1 MLQKLSMIQMQW
13 GCIVMRH
20 GIVFSF
26 SLCALVAGAGPV
38 AWAQVA
44 SAVQAT
50 GPAQA
55 APVARVAVAVGET
68 LRVGPGGQTQALQV
82 GSALTPGDRVRTG
95 PDAVAILVFADE
107 GRISLRADSEL
118 LIRHYE
124 VDPAGV
130 KTRIELEL
138 IKGTVRQISGNASRA
153 QPERYRLNTPI
164 AVIGVRGTD
173 FIAKTAGDA
182 VEAFV
187 HEGRIVLLPRNER
200 CAEGSTAACD
210 PLAQATSASNL
221 RYVRLSAAG
230 QVEQREF
237 RPGELEKVFGVE
249 TARARGQ
256 GPAQAHA
263 AGGDFQLP
271 LGTQFITDTIFVAR
285 LGAAASTATAPAGA
299 SPSTAEPAV
308 AAPAAPAPTVP
319 ALPNPP
325 ADAVAS
331 APAPGP
337 VANSP
342 ANTPASTPAG
352 NPVNPVAAPA
362 VTPPAPAVPA
372 TPQPPVLAAVPL
384 PQNLVWGRFSNS
396 KLIGSQVA
404 MLGFEAAMAG
414 RHVTVGE
421 LGEYAL
427 WRADP
432 TGRMDPS
439 LKGSADFTLAAS
451 EAWFTQPSGTTG
463 ARVKGATLSVD
474 FDVSAFAATV
484 ALNHAATG
492 DVNVSVK
499 GKLNNEGLFVGT
511 TATDRVAGALTRD
524 GKEAGYLFSKDVS
537 AGTFRGVTL
546 WGR

>member
-1 MLQKLSMIQMQW
+1 
-13 GCIVMRH
+13 
-20 GIVFSF
+20 
-26 SLCALVAGAGPV
+26 
-38 AWAQVA
+38 
-44 SAVQAT
+44 
-50 GPAQA
+50 
-55 APVARVAVAVGET
+55 VARVAVAVGET
-68 LRVGPGGQTQALQV
+68 LRVAPGGQTQALQV
-82 GSALTPGDRVRTG
+82 GASLTPGDRVRTG

-153 QPERYRLNTPI
+153 QPDRYRLNTPI

-200 CAEGSTAACD
+200 CAEGSTTGCD
-210 PLAQATSASNL
+210 PLALATSASNL

-249 TARARGQ
+249 TARARSA
-256 GPAQAHA
+256 GPAQARA
-263 AGGDFQLP
+263 TSGEFQLP
-271 LGTQFITDTIFVAR
+271 LGTQFITDTIFVAG
-285 LGAAASTATAPAGA
+285 LGAAASPATPPSGTPSSTTPAASSGA
-299 SPSTAEPAV
+299 SPAAVPVTPDPAV
-308 AAPAAPAPTVP
+308 I
-319 ALPNPP
+319 
-325 ADAVAS
+325 
-331 APAPGP
+331 
-337 VANSP
+337 
-342 ANTPASTPAG
+342 
-352 NPVNPVAAPA
+352 
-362 VTPPAPAVPA
+362 
-372 TPQPPVLAAVPL
+372 AAVPL

-396 KLIGSQVA
+396 QLISTQLA
-404 MLGFEAAMAG
+404 LLSFNAASTG

-427 WRADP
+427 WRTNP
-432 TGRMDPS
+432 SGRLDAS
-439 LKGSADFTLAAS
+439 LKGSASFALAAS
-451 EAWFTQPSGTTG
+451 EAWFTQPSGTTS
-463 ARVKGATLSVD
+463 AQVKGATLTVD
-474 FDVSAFAATV
+474 FDVSTFAATV
-484 ALNHAATG
+484 ALNHATTG
-492 DVNVSVK
+492 DASIAVK
-499 GKLNNEGLFVGT
+499 GKVNDEGVFVGT

-537 AGTFRGVTL
+537 AGSFRGVTL
-546 WGR
+546 WGRK

>member
-1 MLQKLSMIQMQW
+1 
-13 GCIVMRH
+13 MRR
-20 GIVFSF
+20 GFLFSF
-26 SLCALVAGAGPV
+26 SLCVLFGGPGPA
-38 AWAQVA
+38 AWAQA
-44 SAVQAT
+44 GHTAQTTPSAQ
-50 GPAQA
+50 P

-68 LRVGPGGQTQALQV
+68 LRVAPGGQTQALQV
-82 GSALTPGDRVRTG
+82 GASLTPGDRVRTG

-153 QPERYRLNTPI
+153 QPDRYRLNTPI

-200 CAEGSTAACD
+200 CAEGSTTGCD
-210 PLAQATSASNL
+210 PLALATSASNL

-249 TARARGQ
+249 TARARST
-256 GPAQAHA
+256 GPAQARA
-263 AGGDFQLP
+263 TSGEFQLP
-271 LGTQFITDTIFVAR
+271 LGTQFITDTIFVAG
-285 LGAAASTATAPAGA
+285 LGAAASPATPPSGAP
-299 SPSTAEPAV
+299 SSTTP
-308 AAPAAPAPTVP
+308 
-319 ALPNPP
+319 
-325 ADAVAS
+325 AVAS
-331 APAPGP
+331 AAAPADLSVGP
-337 VANSP
+337 VA
-342 ANTPASTPAG
+342 
-352 NPVNPVAAPA
+352 
-362 VTPPAPAVPA
+362 PAPAPAANTNTSTSTEPGPAPAPPATVPA
-372 TPQPPVLAAVPL
+372 PVVPITPDPPVIAAVPL

-396 KLIGSQVA
+396 QLISTQLA
-404 MLGFEAAMAG
+404 MLSFSAASTG

-427 WRADP
+427 WRTNP
-432 TGRMDPS
+432 SGRLDAS
-439 LKGSADFTLAAS
+439 LKGSANFALAAS
-451 EAWFTQPSGTTG
+451 EAWFTQPSGTTS
-463 ARVKGATLSVD
+463 AQVKGATLTVD
-474 FDVSAFAATV
+474 FDVSTFAATV

-492 DVNVSVK
+492 DANIAVK
-499 GKLNNEGLFVGT
+499 GKVNDEGVFVGT

-546 WGR
+546 WGRK